1 MASTRRSEIRFCLN
15 WRGGARENGVKVTE
29 MKFPREKIQTDWVIS
44 AKYLKDIKTRI
55 ETKIPI
61 KYISDLDL
69 EDIEA
74 VLLALESDEAP
85 ELQEVLKK
93 HEEWDGKSPHPYGCD
108 GADDICKVPTN
119 KKAEIMAREAGANGC
134 IITLFFRNHSHV
146 AMWHSK
152 PVGKMRREDAIS
164 LIDDVLAGSDE
175 LRRKIE
181 NKDDSNNT

>member
-1 MASTRRSEIRFCLN
+1 
-15 WRGGARENGVKVTE
+15 

-146 AMWHSK
+146 AMWHSR

-175 LRRKIE
+175 LHRKIE
-181 NKDDSNNT
+181 NKDDSNNP

>member
-1 MASTRRSEIRFCLN
+1 
-15 WRGGARENGVKVTE
+15 

-108 GADDICKVPTN
+108 GADDI
-119 KKAEIMAREAGANGC
+119 
-134 IITLFFRNHSHV
+134 
-146 AMWHSK
+146 
-152 PVGKMRREDAIS
+152 
-164 LIDDVLAGSDE
+164 
-175 LRRKIE
+175 
-181 NKDDSNNT
+181 